1 MPRGV
6 CRLARGPTG
15 DTSRAL
21 RYGDGAMLTPGDQAS
36 HDIEVFDA
44 ATVAAD
50 LERLA
55 DSHTRN
61 ERELRLAVSRRLR
74 AALVEGRAAAEQLL
88 VKDRHGRRC
97 AERLCFMQD
106 EIIRVLFE
114 FAAKRLY

>member
-55 DSHTRN
+55 DSHTGN

-74 AALVEGRAAAEQLL
+74 AALVEGRAAAEQL
-88 VKDRHGRRC
+88 VGQGTKRADHDRRPQRRSYWTKSGS
-97 AERLCFMQD
+97 APGIL
-106 EIIRVLFE
+106 
-114 FAAKRLY
+114 